1 MPLAMVSATCFIPTL
16 VGARVGRT
24 SLPAIAPRQ
33 LPFSSFTTQRA
44 GTGEFYSTNNNEIS
58 LLHSYTNLRTTWTH
72 ILQVNPVVLFEGSP
86 ALLLFYDASAGTG
99 EFHTVNNGAI
109 SLLNSITGWRTSWTH
124 IVRGSFGG
132 SGATDDLLFYDAASG
147 TGEFYTV
154 NNGTISLLR
163 SNAGWR
169 SSWKFIIPG
178 KFVGTGIDSTD
189 LFFYDATSG
198 TGEFYTVSGGQL
210 SLMQSKS
217 DYRVSWTHIVPGIFD
232 SKSLEGG
239 AGRGLI
245 VSSDAGG
252 GGDDN

>member
-1 MPLAMVSATCFIPTL
+1 V
-16 VGARVGRT
+16 
-24 SLPAIAPRQ
+24 LPIYDAA
-33 LPFSSFTTQRA
+33 A
-44 GTGEFYSTNNNEIS
+44 GIGEFYTVADGTIS
-58 LLHSYTNLRTTWTH
+58 LLRSN
-72 ILQVNPVVLFEGSP
+72 I
-86 ALLLFYDASAGTG
+86 
-99 EFHTVNNGAI
+99 
-109 SLLNSITGWRTSWTH
+109 GWRTSWTH